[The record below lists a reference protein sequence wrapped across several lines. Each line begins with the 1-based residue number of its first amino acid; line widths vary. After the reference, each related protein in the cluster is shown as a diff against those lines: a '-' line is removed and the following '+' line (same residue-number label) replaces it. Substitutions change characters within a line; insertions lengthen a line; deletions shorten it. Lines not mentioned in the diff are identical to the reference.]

1 MGSRIFVCQ
10 ELYCSAYLAVCQEFS
25 ISGSLR
31 FLRYG
36 RMERGCLAAS
46 RHPSCWW
53 QAPLVLVADTPC
65 AEGSH
70 ACPVTVRLQNK
81 AGWRLAPGGEA
92 GHKRR
97 DKGRRKVPRFS
108 YIALYPAVNK
118 LFADPAAVS
127 CSLLRLLC
135 RERPLFVFIW
145 LDIRFRLVLC
155 R

>member
-1 MGSRIFVCQ
+1 MQ
-10 ELYCSAYLAVCQEFS
+10 EASSVRSFTVLHTLLSVRHFPYQAVSASYDMDDWDGAVLPVPE
-25 ISGSLR
+25 
-31 FLRYG
+31 Y
-36 RMERGCLAAS
+36 
-46 RHPSCWW
+46 PSCWW

-97 DKGRRKVPRFS
+97 DKGRRKVSRFS

-127 CSLLRLLC
+127 FSLLRLLC